1 MIGSRRPGVFRI
13 GAIAERFGIHPQTL
27 RLYER
32 EGLLRPVRTE
42 GNTRLYDSDTI
53 ERLEIILT
61 LTRDLGVN
69 LAGVEVI
76 LHMKEKIESEVADAP
91 APPPK
96 LRRSS
101 EGGKPLWRRRER
113 SDEGSALVDLVPCN
127 NRIAI
132 ARIRAGGSCRRPPR
146 ARTAGG
152 CPSRTK
158 GGFLRPRARS
168 PSGATRRPS
177 HFGLSRTVS
186 LGDGGAGGGDG

>member
-1 MIGSRRPGVFRI
+1 MTVSRRQGVFRI

-76 LHMKEKIESEVADAP
+76 LHMKEKIERMQGDVHHMLSVLREEVES
-91 APPPK
+91 
-96 LRRSS
+96 RRQ
-101 EGGKPLWRRRER
+101 EPDRRY
-113 SDEGSALVDLVPCN
+113 AL
-127 NRIAI
+127 
-132 ARIRAGGSCRRPPR
+132 
-146 ARTAGG
+146 T
-152 CPSRTK
+152 
-158 GGFLRPRARS
+158 
-168 PSGATRRPS
+168 
-177 HFGLSRTVS
+177 TVS
-186 LGDGGAGGGDG
+186 KNLAVAKLDKR

>member
-76 LHMKEKIESEVADAP
+76 LHMKEKIERMQGDVHHLFSVLREEVEA
-91 APPPK
+91 
-96 LRRSS
+96 RRV
-101 EGGKPLWRRRER
+101 EPDRRY
-113 SDEGSALVDLVPCN
+113 AL
-127 NRIAI
+127 
-132 ARIRAGGSCRRPPR
+132 
-146 ARTAGG
+146 T
-152 CPSRTK
+152 
-158 GGFLRPRARS
+158 
-168 PSGATRRPS
+168 
-177 HFGLSRTVS
+177 TVS
-186 LGDGGAGGGDG
+186 KSLALAKLDKR